1 MFNPDK
7 ALKDNIFD
15 ILKNDGKSI
24 SALSR
29 ELEARGISLHRLI
42 LTGYLRAL
50 TDYNYLR
57 EKEVPPAKVYVPVK
71 GKEKDV
77 YEVVGECSRRLSTGA
92 EADLLVLFTLGR
104 LFHRPIFFEELK
116 RAGVRDPP
124 PAQQASGEE
133 RQEVKKFL
141 QKAGMKALES
151 NLAYIHEDPALDEK
165 FDELLGMMIC
175 ELLGFSNLVLETKQ
189 TKLNLSHGGGP

>member
-7 ALKDNIFD
+7 ALKEIIFD

-29 ELEARGISLHRLI
+29 ELEERGISIHRLI

-50 TDYNYLR
+50 TDYNYLK

-71 GKEKDV
+71 GREKDV
-77 YEVVGECSRRLSTGA
+77 YEVVGDCSRKLSTGVD
-92 EADLLVLFTLGR
+92 ADLLVLFTLVN

-116 RAGVRDPP
+116 RAGVRDAP
-124 PAQQASGEE
+124 PAKQATNNE
-133 RQEVKKFL
+133 RLESRRVL
-141 QKAGMKALES
+141 MRTGMKVPDS
-151 NLAYIHEDPALDEK
+151 SIAYVHDDPALEQK
-165 FDELLGMMIC
+165 HEELLGMMVC
-175 ELLGFSNLVLETKQ
+175 ELLGCSNLIRETTQ
-189 TKLNLSHGGGP
+189 TRLALDQGARP